1 MTAGISRDHPD
12 HVFRV
17 KDVNVLRTAVVFGS
31 NGSGKS
37 NLVKAM
43 AASRNLVFGFPIPK
57 NDYCR
62 TDPENSK
69 RPTSFEYTVEIS
81 GTLYAYGVEVMLST
95 GEISAEWLLNL
106 SSRKKDNAVFQRSG
120 DMITTGLTLSQD
132 DQKYFDVY
140 SMEAKNN
147 RRITFLMIMSKVP
160 ERKGSRLSP
169 IGRFMRWFQGSLRII
184 GPGSPTGF
192 IFNPNLS
199 RFTGKILPR
208 YGTGISG
215 INFVDTESIGEQI
228 PPSLMDEI
236 NISLSVDPAHIS
248 TLHTPFGIFTVSGSG
263 TGKPKIAKMVFDH
276 GGKVFDYAEESDG
289 TRGLMELVPILNGD
303 DPEDLTYVID
313 EIDRSL
319 HPQLTQKLVSDFE
332 ALPASLKRQMIATT
346 HEQRLL
352 DLDLVRRDEI
362 WFVEK
367 DEGGDS
373 RLYSLEAFSERKDR
387 RIERAYMDGRYGAV
401 PCFRELFPNLDR
413 DEAYRI
419 DQSAARLR
427 AAELQEKVSDC
438 FRGLHNR
445 AELFLGVVPVS
456 EKSSPLPH
464 GRCGGHREIFPSG
477 RIQRSP

>member
-1 MTAGISRDHPD
+1 MLIKFRVENYKSFNGEQSLDMTAGASRDHPD
-12 HVFRV
+12 HVFSV

-106 SSRKKDNAVFQRSG
+106 SSRKKDNAVFRRDG
-120 DMITTGLTLSQD
+120 DAITTDLALSRG

-147 RRITFLMIMSKVP
+147 RHITFLMILSKVP
-160 ERKGSRLSP
+160 EMDGSKLSS
-169 IGRFMRWFQGSLRII
+169 IGRLMRWFRGSLRII
-184 GPGSPTGF
+184 SPGTPTGF
-192 IFNPNLS
+192 IFDPNLS

-215 INFVDTESIGEQI
+215 IDFVDTDSIGGQI
-228 PPSLMDEI
+228 PPSMMDEI
-236 NISLSVDPAHIS
+236 NISLSAVPMHTS
-248 TLHTPFGIFTVSGSG
+248 TLRTPFGIFAVSGDG
-263 TGKPKIAKMVFDH
+263 TGKPKISKMVFDH
-276 GGKVFDYAEESDG
+276 GGKAFDCIEESDG
-289 TRGLMELVPILNGD
+289 TRGLMELVPILNES
-303 DPEDLTYVID
+303 DPEGLTYVID

-319 HPQLTQKLVSDFE
+319 HPQLTQKFVSDFE
-332 ALPASLKRQMIATT
+332 ALPVFLKRQMIATT

-362 WFVEK
+362 WFAEK
-367 DEGGDS
+367 DTDGNS
-373 RLYSLEAFSERKDR
+373 RLYSLEAFNERKDR
-387 RIERAYMDGRYGAV
+387 RIEKAYMDGRYGAV
-401 PCFRELFPNLDR
+401 PRFRE
-413 DEAYRI
+413 A
-419 DQSAARLR
+419 
-427 AAELQEKVSDC
+427 
-438 FRGLHNR
+438 FRPGPR
-445 AELFLGVVPVS
+445 
-456 EKSSPLPH
+456 
-464 GRCGGHREIFPSG
+464 
-477 RIQRSP
+477 